1 MNNMSKPPLKWKALI
16 LLLVAFICSGSPNCF
31 SQNSISTDNAL
42 QLYKEITSKM
52 EASFPEDDFKTYRR
66 VSFSEKQLQTYLSQ
80 HYERLDLLPLIKD
93 HHAFK
98 MHSYLHS
105 GNWFREIGFPKESI
119 KWYRAFFDYYNAH
132 EQDLTLEEKEELI
145 EMVTYAYSI
154 QADNYAKIG
163 QLDSA
168 AIMHKNNIAFIKN
181 VNIVLNPSA
190 YNNYGLFFYWNKKQL
205 DSALIYF
212 NKAYAIT
219 KANFPNH
226 TLLGSIRDNIADIY
240 IEQGELKQARPLYRE
255 NFDLYRT
262 TKNEKSNQYDLTRLI
277 SAGTQLVETEIK
289 LNLLDT
295 AKQSFQ
301 KLQDIMFDT
310 KFKNSISS
318 KSRIEF
324 LNAKETLLIAQN
336 NYKAAYEI
344 STNRNRIKDSLN
356 AISKIAD
363 SKWQDELNTISLDRV
378 ALNFKIDRLQKENKI
393 KNQRSKLWIVSLTS
407 SSILILLL
415 SLFLRRRQYVIN
427 AKNKQLLA
435 EQQLELTA
443 VKNKQLK
450 SEIESKQRDLSDFA
464 INLTHNQEW
473 ARELSDKIKA
483 IKDANAKEQKV
494 LLAKLEQDI
503 INKTTV
509 DVDTKDFYER
519 LDKLSDSFYSELTT
533 QFPNL
538 TKNEVRLCSL
548 IRLKMD
554 SRSIATLQ
562 NITLASLNTSRYR
575 LRKKLN
581 LQEDIDL
588 DDFIQNM

>member
-1 MNNMSKPPLKWKALI
+1 MFPITLSSNSIYLGLLI
-16 LLLVAFICSGSPNCF
+16 FMISLVSF
-31 SQNSISTDNAL
+31 SQSNLTSDEAFK
-42 QLYKEITSKM
+42 QYQAITKSM
-52 EASFPEDDFKTYRR
+52 EESFPEDAFKTYRR
-66 VSFSEKQLQTYLSQ
+66 DSFSEQQLQAYLSQ
-80 HYERLDLLPLIKD
+80 HFQRLDLLPLIKD
-93 HHAFK
+93 QHAFK

-119 KWYRAFFDYYNAH
+119 KWYRAFFDYYNTH
-132 EQDLTLEEKEELI
+132 EQDLTPEEKEELI

-154 QADNYAKIG
+154 QADNYAKTG
-163 QLDSA
+163 QLESA
-168 AIMHKNNIAFIKN
+168 ATMHKKNIAFIKD
-181 VNIVLNPSA
+181 VNIILNPSA
-190 YNNYGLFFYWNKKQL
+190 YNNYGLFFYWNKKEL

-212 NKAYAIT
+212 NKAYSLT

-240 IEQGELKQARPLYRE
+240 IEQGRPKLARPLYRE

-262 TKNEKSNQYDLTRLI
+262 TKNEKSNQFDLPRLI
-277 SAGTQLVETEIK
+277 SAGSQLVETELK
-289 LNLLDT
+289 LNLLDI
-295 AKQSFQ
+295 AEQSFQ
-301 KLQDIMFDT
+301 ELEKIMHDPN
-310 KFKNSISS
+310 FKNTISS
-318 KSRIEF
+318 KSQIEF

-336 NYKAAYEI
+336 NYEAAYKVA
-344 STNRNRIKDSLN
+344 TNKNRIKDSLN
-356 AISKIAD
+356 TISKIAD

-378 ALNFKIDRLQKENKI
+378 ALNFKIDRIEKENKI
-393 KNQRSKLWIVSLTS
+393 QNQRSKLWIVSLTS
-407 SSILILLL
+407 SSVLILMV

-427 AKNKQLLA
+427 ARNKQLLA
-435 EQQLELTA
+435 EQKLELTA

-473 ARELSDKIKA
+473 ARELADKIKG
-483 IKDANAKEQKV
+483 IKEANTKEQKK
-494 LLAKLEQDI
+494 LLAQLEQDI

-519 LDKLSDSFYSELTT
+519 LDKLSDSFYSELTS

-538 TKNEVRLCSL
+538 SKNEVRLCSL

-581 LQEDIDL
+581 LQEDVDL
-588 DDFIQNM
+588 DDFIQNL